1 MGVLKDRA
9 TVSSDI
15 VTKTTV
21 MNQNY
26 SLWAITFV
34 VNFCLLYSCFNEVS
48 SSKTRC
54 MISIAETAPF
64 IIGENDQLPLRL
76 VQYNAKLNAIV
87 GYNTAS
93 HRFDI
98 WDLENNESVEE
109 IYLKKEGPEGIV
121 DIKSFYL
128 FSRDTIIVLTDF
140 ALYIINSNSEIL
152 DKIIINRGNNNFTG
166 INFDSLQIFND
177 ANNRNPIYYVGG
189 HIYFSIKE
197 YNNNFYDYDHPII
210 GKLNLKDKSSALL
223 PIKHDSRYR
232 NSSYGL
238 FDKPNITYTKSIIVV
253 NFPIANDIYLY
264 DYNGNLIKHA
274 YPKGQYSY
282 WECKPYIGAKV
293 IDDLNIENHLN
304 SNPTYYPVIY
314 LEKSRKYL
322 RIHRPPVQEDKEKYY
337 LTLYDEQL
345 NLEDERVLSRAGM
358 TLASMFN
365 DQKAIYIYKW
375 GNSEDT
381 VIFKM
386 LTAECVDMP
395 KR

>member
-76 VQYNAKLNAIV
+76 VQYNAKLNAMV
-87 GYNTAS
+87 GYNPARHS
-93 HRFDI
+93 IDI
-98 WDLENNESVEE
+98 WDLNKRIFLKG
-109 IYLKKEGPEGIV
+109 IYLESEGPNAIN
-121 DIKSFYL
+121 DLKSLHFINNDSL
-128 FSRDTIIVLTDF
+128 IILTNYAF
-140 ALYIINSNSEIL
+140 YIINSINVIIAKIPINKTGSEL
-152 DKIIINRGNNNFTG
+152 VG
-166 INFDSLQIFND
+166 INFDSLNIFND
-177 ANNRNPIYYVGG
+177 ANNRNRIYYND
-189 HIYFSIKE
+189 HCIFFSLKE
-197 YNNNFYDYDHPII
+197 YNNDFYGYNHAII
-210 GKLNLKDKSSALL
+210 GKLNLNTKMVTLL
-223 PIKHDSRYR
+223 HIKHDSRYR

-264 DYNGNLIKHA
+264 DYNGNLIKHV

-282 WECKPYIGAKV
+282 LECKPYIGAKV